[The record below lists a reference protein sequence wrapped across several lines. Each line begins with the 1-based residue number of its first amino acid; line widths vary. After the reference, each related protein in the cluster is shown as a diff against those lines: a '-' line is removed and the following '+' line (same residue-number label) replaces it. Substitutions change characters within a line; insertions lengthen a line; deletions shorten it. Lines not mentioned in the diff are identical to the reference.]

1 MIAIAPISEQAEV
14 IDVVDDPT
22 IADMEE
28 PAIGI
33 EPVNLYLFTLLSI
46 NDCSL
51 FKFIA
56 LTEFLSF

>member
-33 EPVNLYLFTLLSI
+33 EPVNIYQS
-46 NDCSL
+46 
-51 FKFIA
+51 
-56 LTEFLSF
+56 